1 MSNESY
7 APIYGNYDRN
17 SIIER
22 LDASKNIP
30 IIVEH
35 LLGIRIVNSRSG
47 AKVET
52 NTVRF
57 NQPTFTEEFVRM
69 VEHQLNGYVNSI
81 FTFSRFEPEAI
92 QMRIRNIG
100 KSITRLF
107 ALTGNDHFI
116 SENSWKRIMAIHDK
130 KWIDPKD
137 KTEKSGWC
145 TPSININW
153 DYNKPVTME
162 MLSLVKDFDEDC
174 DQDIIFEQISHQMRR
189 MIDASYRRSSSLSDE
204 LGMMTS
210 VLAGTTQERNVT
222 SSSQQVEQ
230 QPPLPNDGSWR

>member
-1 MSNESY
+1 MSSEAY

-30 IIVEH
+30 VIVEH

-52 NTVRF
+52 TTIRF

-69 VEHQLNGYVNSI
+69 VEHQLNGYVNSL
-81 FTFSRFEPEAI
+81 FTFTKFDPEAI

-100 KSITRLF
+100 LSITRLF

-116 SENSWKRIMAIHDK
+116 SESSWKKIMKVHDN
-130 KWIDPKD
+130 KWTDPVSKV
-137 KTEKSGWC
+137 ELSGWSN
-145 TPSININW
+145 PNIKISW

-162 MLSLVKDFDEDC
+162 MLSLIKDFDEDC
-174 DQDIIFEQISHQMRR
+174 DQDVIFEQISHHMRR

-204 LGMMTS
+204 LGMAFS

-222 SSSQQVEQ
+222 SSTQQMEQ